1 MSHMPT
7 TEQPAAGSAGS
18 GGIAVLYT
26 ATGSEGTSFNVSIG
40 QTLADA
46 DYYVSYAPQGVT
58 NIPFV
63 DLPQTGR
70 TTTTFPVVLAAPL
83 AAGEKILFLIH
94 T

>member
-1 MSHMPT
+1 MPT
-7 TEQPAAGSAGS
+7 TEQPSGGVGS
-18 GGIAVLYT
+18 GGGGIPVLYT

-40 QTLADA
+40 ETLSGT

-83 AAGEKILFLIH
+83 AAGEKILFLVH